1 MGLEAFAARA
11 LGIRAPVSALD
22 WDPAG
27 FEVFA
32 ARAGDLLVIPLP
44 KGRGAFRAGGVIM
57 LRSFG
62 SVSDSDV
69 LSEVRVLS
77 ESGGS
82 SEDLAVE
89 DDALMTR
96 F

>member
-1 MGLEAFAARA
+1 
-11 LGIRAPVSALD
+11 
-22 WDPAG
+22 
-27 FEVFA
+27 
-32 ARAGDLLVIPLP
+32 
-44 KGRGAFRAGGVIM
+44 M